1 MVKHRVPRELCAKLA
16 DQLFCDMR
24 VVQPR
29 ETGRKTDGGFV
40 PQGPGSR
47 VERQRIALGRENVG
61 TPAGQGYI

>member
-29 ETGRKTDGGFV
+29 ETGRVSVRLMVDLC
-40 PQGPGSR
+40 PRDQGL
-47 VERQRIALGRENVG
+47 VWNNNALGRENVG
-61 TPAGQGYI
+61 TPAG